1 MANENKKKFSTS
13 LATREMQYELWLQW
27 NTPLSKQ
34 VKKKIV
40 TIPNIGKDS
49 EKLNFSYI
57 ACGDIKGKTE
67 KFFKKKKKVK
77 HTYATHISLLPFI
90 PFSEWMVK
98 QTVIQPY
105 HAIERW
111 TIQSNKKQIKGTTD
125 TCNNLDGSQVHTEIK
140 KPISKDHVLYYSIS
154 VTFLKW

>member
-67 KFFKKKKKVK
+67 EFFKKKKKSETYIC
-77 HTYATHISLLPFI
+77 HTYLTP
-90 PFSEWMVK
+90 
-98 QTVIQPY
+98 
-105 HAIERW
+105 AIYPLQW
-111 TIQSNKKQIKGTTD
+111 VNG
-125 TCNNLDGSQVHTEIK
+125 
-140 KPISKDHVLYYSIS
+140 
-154 VTFLKW
+154 